1 MAQSILPIDA
11 PLHSRQ
17 FRIRRFLNW
26 FPMGLA
32 YAFLYMGRYNLTV
45 AQKALG
51 DAVLPK
57 DDFGLIFGV
66 GAWVYACSFL
76 INGPLTD
83 RIGGRRT
90 MLLATFGA
98 LVANTL
104 MGVSLYGVS
113 ELGWAMPILPTF
125 LVLYSVNMY
134 FQSFGAV
141 AIVTVKAPWF
151 HVRERGT
158 FSTIFGTL
166 IALGIFFAFDWGFA
180 IVDAT
185 RAVVPETLGLWASVF
200 RAVAGTGGTGTDQN
214 WWLFFTP
221 AILLG
226 TMWVVMMATL
236 RDTPREAGFGHLLTG
251 EGALSGTGEREPAR
265 TVFLKIINH
274 PVLLIVCL
282 IEFCSGVLRNG
293 IMNWYPL
300 FAADLGFKKSFVVTN
315 NWGVMLLICGSIGAV
330 LTGWCSDKFFQSRRA
345 PMAVIGY
352 GLMLA
357 AVGAMT
363 LTLGWDPWYVGV
375 AVLVISTSVI
385 GVHGIFSGTATADFA
400 GTKNTGAAVGIVDGM
415 VYLGTGLQAMTIGYL
430 APQGAAAASAASWG
444 AWPLVLLPFAVI
456 GLWLSFK
463 IWHAKPV
470 PHTAAAPEPTYLEPQ
485 RAAG

>member
-1 MAQSILPIDA
+1 MAQPVLPIDA
-11 PLHSRQ
+11 PSHSRQ

-83 RIGGRRT
+83 RVGGRRT
-90 MLLATFGA
+90 MLIATFGA
-98 LVANTL
+98 LVANAL

-113 ELGWAMPILPTF
+113 ELGWALPILPTF
-125 LVLYSVNMY
+125 LVLYAVNMY

-185 RAVVPETLGLWASVF
+185 RAVVPEALGLWASVF
-200 RAVAGTGGTGTDQN
+200 RALAGTGGTGTDQN

-226 TMWVVMMATL
+226 TMWVIMLATL
-236 RDTPREAGFGHLLTG
+236 RDNPREAGLAHLFTG

-300 FAADLGFKKSFVVTN
+300 FAADLGFKKSFVITN
-315 NWGVMLLICGSIGAV
+315 NWGVMLLICGTIGAV

-363 LTLGWDPWYVGV
+363 MMLGANPWYVGV

-430 APQGAAAASAASWG
+430 APQGAAAASAASWS

-463 IWHAKPV
+463 IWHAKPI
-470 PHTAAAPEPTYLEPQ
+470 PHTATAPEPTYLEPQ
-485 RAAG
+485 RAVG